1 MKNSNFYY
9 FFSIKSYDKYT
20 IQNLIT
26 NKRKQ
31 SNKHD
36 LNEQQQQQ
44 DEENIDLDFK
54 ESINFET
61 LKPDNIYETLLF
73 NKKDQQQEQDKTKR
87 IKQLFNYYPQ
97 DSINDD
103 EFNRNVFDPPIKLFI
118 HTREEFYK
126 LR

>member
-31 SNKHD
+31 SNKRD
-36 LNEQQQQQ
+36 LNEQQQQQQ

-61 LKPDNIYETLLF
+61 LLF
-73 NKKDQQQEQDKTKR
+73 
-87 IKQLFNYYPQ
+87 L
-97 DSINDD
+97 
-103 EFNRNVFDPPIKLFI
+103 KLFSLCVY
-118 HTREEFYK
+118 F
-126 LR
+126 

>member
-1 MKNSNFYY
+1 LKNSNFYY